1 VARSRRGGN
10 RRSVEARGAGAPL
23 PLTSTQAA
31 PASIGVPVDSDGPER
46 PTLRPTTSRQPA
58 PAVRPGMLRGGSGSP
73 GSIAVTALLPLRL
86 FAGFTFLYA
95 GIDKIALDRTF
106 LDLSSRT
113 SILVQLQGYAHASPL
128 ASLLTALAIP
138 NAWLMGVLI
147 ALAEIAVGLGIL
159 SGLAFRAAAWGGT
172 ALSLLFFLTASWNVH
187 PYYFGQD
194 LPYGLAFLTL
204 ALAGHGDRYVLG
216 PWLERQVFPARA
228 AGRHAPVPA
237 PVSAERRY
245 LLQAGVLGVGALVL
259 AAVARPLRDLLLPA
273 AAADLSAPTAGGA
286 GAASSGGT
294 TATPS
299 GSGGSSSGTPGGASN
314 PLAIAST
321 ASVVQAGAVGF
332 QVPTAIG
339 NAAPGDPGIVVSL
352 GGGKFAAFDAVCTH
366 AGCTVGWDSGAGMLI
381 CPCHG
386 ATFDPRNNAQPVAG
400 PTNVPLTEL
409 PISIQAGE
417 ITLRG

>member
-1 VARSRRGGN
+1 
-10 RRSVEARGAGAPL
+10 
-23 PLTSTQAA
+23 
-31 PASIGVPVDSDGPER
+31 VPVDPDGQER
-46 PTLRPTTSRQPA
+46 PALRPLGSRQSA
-58 PAVRPGMLRGGSGSP
+58 PAVRPGLLGKASGSP
-73 GSIAVTALLPLRL
+73 VGSVAASALLPLRL

-95 GIDKIALDRTF
+95 GIDKLALDRSF

-128 ASLLTALAIP
+128 APLLTALAIP

-159 SGLAFRAAAWGGT
+159 SGLAFRAAAWGGA

-194 LPYGLAFLTL
+194 LPYGLAFVTL
-204 ALAGHGDRYVLG
+204 ALAGHGNRYVLG
-216 PWLERQVFPARA
+216 PWLDRRVFGAKP
-228 AGRHAPVPA
+228 AGRQAPVPA

-245 LLQAGVLGVGALVL
+245 LLQAGLLGLSAIVL
-259 AAVARPLRDLLLPA
+259 ALVARPLRDLLLPA
-273 AAADLSAPTAGGA
+273 SSANLSGTT
-286 GAASSGGT
+286 ASSGAVPPASAGP
-294 TATPS
+294 AAAL
-299 GSGGSSSGTPGGASN
+299 SSGASSAGAPASTSN

-321 ASVVQAGAVGF
+321 ASVVQAGAVEF

-352 GGGKFAAFDAVCTH
+352 GGGTFAAFDAVCTH
-366 AGCTVGWDSGAGMLI
+366 AGCTVGWNPAAGMLI

-386 ATFDPRNNAQPVAG
+386 ATFDPRHNAQPVAG
-400 PTNVPLTEL
+400 PTNIPLTEL

-417 ITLRG
+417 ITLRA